1 MSMDKEKHILMGIDG
16 SPGSRDALNY
26 IGLIFSDNPAAYV
39 DLLHILPPV
48 PPIFTE
54 PGQDLRELQHI
65 QKSAAK
71 FEKECRERAASSME
85 EAKNI
90 LTQHNVKEDNL
101 RFLVRPRVTELPRE
115 FLSMEK
121 GGIYDAIVLGR
132 RGMSRIEEL
141 FLGSLTNN
149 ILQLAKKIT
158 VCVVD
163 GKIKSKKLLLPID
176 GSPNSKRAINNAA
189 WLLKESDFTEVTIL
203 YVLTPLFPKEIK
215 ERISESEQIEAPLRD
230 RLVRDAEELLA
241 NAKKRLI
248 KEKIPVDSIQTHLET
263 KSMGVAGSILKFARN
278 QNYNSIMIGRRGISR
293 TKQLFFGS
301 VSHKIIQQAQNMAV
315 WVVS

>member
-1 MSMDKEKHILMGIDG
+1 MSTDEEKHILMGIDG

-26 IGLIFSDNPAAYV
+26 IGLVFADNPDAYV

-54 PGQDLRELQHI
+54 PGKDLRESEYI

-71 FEKECRERAASSME
+71 FEKEYRERATSIMA

-90 LTQHNVKEDNL
+90 LIQHNIEEKNL
-101 RFLVRPRVTELPRE
+101 RFLVRPRVTALPRE
-115 FLSMEK
+115 FLSMEE
-121 GGIYDAIVLGR
+121 GGIYDAIILGR
-132 RGMSRIEEL
+132 RGMSLIEEL

-176 GSPNSKRAINNAA
+176 GSPNSKRALNNAA
-189 WLLKESDFTEVTIL
+189 WLLKGSEFTEVTIL

-215 ERISESEQIEAPLRD
+215 ERGSGSEQIEAPLRN

-241 NAKKRLI
+241 NAKKALV
-248 KEKIPVDSIQTHLET
+248 KERIPEDSIKTRLET
-263 KSMGVAGSILKFARN
+263 KSMGVAGSILKIARN

-301 VSHKIIQQAQNMAV
+301 VSNKIIQQAQNMAV